1 VVETSSTPATSST
14 APATSSAAVVSS
26 SAAASSSS
34 RSVSSAS
41 ELPNSTV
48 IVPGLVTSRRSTQ
61 SSGATPGVSNASASS
76 GGLSTGA
83 TAGIAIAAV
92 VVGLAAVAFLV
103 RKFYFQRKRRAN
115 RLQPLDFS
123 AGGLGPDEHE
133 FKATEG
139 AFAGGVGA
147 GAVGGAAYG
156 MNEKRLSTGSNTWER
171 RERERMDLVE
181 GLDNDSPYARAGAG
195 IVGDYPAGAAGQGAY
210 GYNGGY
216 ADAYGAPA
224 AAGAGA
230 YEGYAPSTHSGNV
243 AGYGAG
249 GYDYSAAGQ
258 GVGSQEGHVDY
269 GHQQQQGGYQDV
281 RLASAVEPL
290 PSHASSADSYL
301 RPPVEQYDYG
311 YGQQPQH
318 QGYPAQQPGHH
329 QQY

>member
-1 VVETSSTPATSST
+1 M
-14 APATSSAAVVSS
+14 
-26 SAAASSSS
+26 
-34 RSVSSAS
+34 
-41 ELPNSTV
+41 
-48 IVPGLVTSRRSTQ
+48 PGLVTSRRTTQ

-83 TAGIAIAAV
+83 TAGVAIAV
-92 VVGLAAVAFLV
+92 VVVVLAAAAFLI

-139 AFAGGVGA
+139 AFAAGAGA

-224 AAGAGA
+224 ATAGVGA
-230 YEGYAPSTHSGNV
+230 YEGYAPSTHSNNV

-249 GYDYSAAGQ
+249 GYDYGAPGQ
-258 GVGSQEGHVDY
+258 GIGSQEGHVDY
-269 GHQQQQGGYQDV
+269 GHPQQGGYQDV
-281 RLASAVEPL
+281 SRNHCRSPPIIISDLDVSRPSTAV
-290 PSHASSADSYL
+290 
-301 RPPVEQYDYG
+301 
-311 YGQQPQH
+311 
-318 QGYPAQQPGHH
+318 
-329 QQY
+329 